1 MPLSPPIALAE
12 PETEAVS
19 GMETGLAV
27 EVEVVAV
34 TEAGESARGF
44 NDGGVDRDKTLL
56 PELVEFSRL

>member
-19 GMETGLAV
+19 GMETGLA
-27 EVEVVAV
+27 VEVVAV